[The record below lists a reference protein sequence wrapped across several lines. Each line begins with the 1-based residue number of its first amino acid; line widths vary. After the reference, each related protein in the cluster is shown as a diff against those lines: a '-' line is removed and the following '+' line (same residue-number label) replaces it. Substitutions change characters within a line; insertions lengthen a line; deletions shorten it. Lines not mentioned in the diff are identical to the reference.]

1 MAGLQRSTTSFR
13 RQGSSGLVWNDQFI
27 SGDLNKMRTTKQQQ
41 QQQQQQEVAEFR
53 ELRPSRSVGSI
64 GLMERRPS
72 TTTKGHAY
80 RKGKVV
86 STPNKDPPSPK
97 FAGCGFCGAIFGKHV
112 ISHQPKS
119 NKHRA
124 K

>member
-27 SGDLNKMRTTKQQQ
+27 SGDLNKMRTT
-41 QQQQQQEVAEFR
+41 QQQQQEVAEFR

-80 RKGKVV
+80 RKDKIV

-97 FAGCGFCGAIFGKHV
+97 FSGCGFCGAIFGKQV